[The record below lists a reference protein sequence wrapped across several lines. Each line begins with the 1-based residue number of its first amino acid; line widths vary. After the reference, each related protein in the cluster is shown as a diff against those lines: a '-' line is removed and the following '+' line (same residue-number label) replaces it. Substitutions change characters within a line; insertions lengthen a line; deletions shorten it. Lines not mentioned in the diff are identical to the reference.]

1 MSRSEE
7 LAGAFERANGEL
19 VEYLRAL
26 DAEQW
31 LTPGVNS
38 PIIKVGD
45 EDEHRPIG
53 TIAHHVASSHQRTL
67 STLGHM
73 VAGETAP
80 RPEPGSA
87 ARHAA
92 ENPTPDQAGTIHL
105 LEERGAQVAAAIRG
119 LTDEQL
125 DLETVSMMGPTT
137 VGGFVQR
144 AVVFHPTWHLS
155 SIRATLEPAAP
166 TA

>member
-7 LAGAFERANGEL
+7 LALEFEQSNGEL
-19 VEYLRAL
+19 VAYLRGL
-26 DAEQW
+26 DAQQW

-53 TIAHHVASSHQRTL
+53 TIAHHVANSHQRTL

-73 VAGETAP
+73 VAGQTAP

-92 ENPTPDQAGTIHL
+92 ENPAPDQAETIQL
-105 LEERGAQVAAAIRG
+105 LEERAAQVAAAIRA

-137 VGGFVQR
+137 VGGFVKR
-144 AVVFHPTWHLS
+144 AVVFHPAWHLS
-155 SIRATLEPAAP
+155 SIRAALEPAG
-166 TA
+166 